1 MWPPPKPS
9 LGSNVSRPARERN
22 RERGRKGERERE
34 LARISRC
41 KAFALHDCYPR
52 YDRIVSKPSSSLV
65 FQIGFFYT
73 YDSDFF
79 DFLNTGLRC
88 RPFILIQVEFDI
100 SFAWKTINQSIFD
113 IFSFSLVYIFIR
125 ERVYHIAFSLLHQA
139 LTGRINIFI
148 SVYERFLLN
157 DKLDNSK

>member
-1 MWPPPKPS
+1 MI
-9 LGSNVSRPARERN
+9 
-22 RERGRKGERERE
+22 
-34 LARISRC
+34 LA
-41 KAFALHDCYPR
+41 
-52 YDRIVSKPSSSLV
+52 
-65 FQIGFFYT
+65 
-73 YDSDFF
+73 DFF

-113 IFSFSLVYIFIR
+113 IFSFSLVYIYIYIFIR